1 MQVSELFRRGIFVP
15 LTDRSAEQL
24 SRWSV
29 DDFVT
34 VEFLPIVDQSLFE
47 EIWKAGVF
55 QALNNA
61 CSTVIDDYEEE
72 ELHPNLLER
81 AITTLTARQ
90 YEVKEPAVELFVE
103 SLITICRSA
112 LEKHRPV
119 YFVL

>member
-1 MQVSELFRRGIFVP
+1 MQLTQLFRRGILVP

-34 VEFLPIVDQSLFE
+34 VEFLPIGDQSLFD
-47 EIWKAGVF
+47 EIWQASIF
-55 QALNNA
+55 QSLNSA
-61 CSTVIDDYEEE
+61 CSTLIDDYEEE
-72 ELHPNLLER
+72 VLRPDDLER
-81 AITTLTARQ
+81 AIATLSASQRT
-90 YEVKEPAVELFVE
+90 VKEPAVELFVE
-103 SLITICRSA
+103 SLIAICRSA